1 MLKNLS
7 KVGCALLS
15 KNNNATLLAKSLS
28 TSNSLNQDIKDVTV
42 VGGGLMGS
50 GIVQVCAQ
58 NDFNVTIV
66 DSEDEY
72 LQKCLV
78 TISKSLDR
86 ITKKKFQG
94 EPKASRKFVDD
105 TMAKISTTR
114 DPCLAASTSD
124 LVIEAIPENMALK
137 HKLFSEM
144 DKVAPEHT
152 MFASNTSSL
161 SITEIASC
169 TSRLDRFGG
178 LHFFN
183 PVPMMALVE
192 VISTAQTSA
201 ATSASLLQFSKDLGK
216 TPVVCGDTPGFIVNR
231 LLVPY
236 MMEAIRL
243 YERGDASTEDI
254 DVAMKLGAGY
264 PMGPFQLIDYVGLD
278 TTKFIMDGWHQLMP
292 EDPLF
297 QPSASLNELVSNGKF
312 GRKNGEGY
320 YNYKK

>member
-1 MLKNLS
+1 
-7 KVGCALLS
+7 
-15 KNNNATLLAKSLS
+15 
-28 TSNSLNQDIKDVTV
+28 
-42 VGGGLMGS
+42 MGS

-58 NDFNVTIV
+58 NDFNVTVV
-66 DSEDEY
+66 DNEDEY

-86 ITKKKFQG
+86 ITKRKFQG
-94 EPKASRKFVDD
+94 EPKASKKFVDD

-114 DPCLAASTSD
+114 DPCYAAETSD

-137 HKLFSEM
+137 HKLFGAI

-152 MFASNTSSL
+152 IFASNTSSL
-161 SITEIASC
+161 SIGDIASC
-169 TSRLDRFGG
+169 TDRLDRFGG
-178 LHFFN
+178 LHYFN

-192 VISTAQTSA
+192 VISTPQTSA
-201 ATSASLLQFSKDLGK
+201 STSAALLQFTKDLGK

-264 PMGPFQLIDYVGLD
+264 PMGPFQLLDYIGLD
-278 TTKFIMDGWHQLMP
+278 TIKFIMDGWSVEYPNDLLM
-292 EDPLF
+292 
-297 QPSASLNELVSNGKF
+297 QPSESLNKLVEQGKL
-312 GRKNGEGY
+312 GRKTGEGY
-320 YNYKK
+320 YNYKKK